1 HLVTRRAYELLPAHL
16 AERGYRSPADPN
28 DAPVK
33 GVITGHDTLWSYLKE
48 NPKAGET
55 FNIFQKFLTSKK
67 PTWMDFYPHQ
77 TLVAESDP
85 NHPLLVDIGGGIGQ
99 DILRFYAAYPEV
111 ASRIYLED
119 LPEVIADARQKA
131 IIPNTVNKL
140 EYNFF
145 TPQPIKSA
153 RAYYMH
159 HIIHDWPDA
168 SAQNILEMQK
178 SAMKP
183 GYSSLLI
190 HDHVLHDEKNL
201 IGPASLDIALMVSLA
216 GQERTEKQ
224 WLALFDSVGL
234 KVIKFWKKPPGT
246 STVIEVEV
254 PLSTPSC

>member
-1 HLVTRRAYELLPAHL
+1 YLVTRRAYDLLPAHL
-16 AERGYRSPADPN
+16 AERGYKCPTDPN
-28 DAPVK
+28 DAPIK
-33 GVITGHDTLWSYLKE
+33 DSIGYNTLWSYLKE

-55 FNIFQKFLTSKK
+55 FNTLQKFLTSKQ
-67 PTWMDFYPHQ
+67 PAWMEVYPHQ
-77 TLVAESDP
+77 KLVAESDP

-99 DILRFYAAYPEV
+99 DILRFYAAYPEA

-119 LPEVIADARQKA
+119 LPEVIADAHKKA
-131 IIPNTVNKL
+131 IIPNSVNKL

-168 SAQNILEMQK
+168 SAQKILETQK

-183 GYSSLLI
+183 GYSRLLI
-190 HDHVLHDEKNL
+190 HDHVLDDEKSL
-201 IGPASLDIALMVSLA
+201 LGPASIDIAMMVCLA

-246 STVIEVEV
+246 SSVIEVEV
-254 PLSTPSC
+254 PLSPPSC